1 MNVRVLL
8 QVGLPRLEPVP
19 VHLRR
24 QPQRRHRRLRGVPA
38 VQQQLLALAATATGS
53 HVPPRER
60 PRVNSHHLASLLVL
74 PASNSRSR
82 VLCFFKGHSRGSVK
96 EKFWNKQTWDH
107 LRLRAMKTGQAP
119 YHEAQVAALLCW
131 HVHLL
136 RKFRTKQN
144 SCVSQQL
151 GPFKREMCTGYQA
164 TDRRLECC
172 VPFGGSR
179 AAADRVALAARNKTS
194 VRSALALR
202 DLPRLFF
209 SSSF

>member
-1 MNVRVLL
+1 V
-8 QVGLPRLEPVP
+8 
-19 VHLRR
+19 
-24 QPQRRHRRLRGVPA
+24 
-38 VQQQLLALAATATGS
+38 QQLLALAATATGS
-53 HVPPRER
+53 HVPPQER

-74 PASNSRSR
+74 PASSSRSQ
-82 VLCFFKGHSRGSVK
+82 VLCFSQAHILGSVK
-96 EKFWNKQTWDH
+96 EKFWNKHTWDH
-107 LRLRAMKTGQAP
+107 LRLRAQETDQAP

-151 GPFKREMCTGYQA
+151 GPFEREMCTGYQA

-179 AAADRVALAARNKTS
+179 AAAGRVALAARNKTKCVLS
-194 VRSALALR
+194 VSTEGEGSPNTVFL
-202 DLPRLFF
+202 
-209 SSSF
+209 SSF